1 MSGHH
6 HHHAVSGTKLFI
18 TVVLNVVIT
27 LSQIVGGIFSGSLAL
42 LSDAMHN
49 FSDVLALLVAWGA
62 NRLAARPGSMEKTF
76 GFKRAEIIAALF
88 NASVLMG
95 IALFLIIEAIHKF
108 IHPEPIASGWV
119 IGLGLLSILL
129 NAASVLLIKEDA
141 HENMNVKAA
150 YLHLMTDVGTSVA
163 VVLGGVLMY
172 YWQLFWVD
180 PLISLL
186 IALYLIYASYDII
199 RESTAILM
207 QFAPEGLDLEE
218 LAEAVAQ
225 LPGIENLHHL
235 HIWRLNDHDI
245 FLEAHVDFASNL
257 HLIEVTHKLET
268 IERLLRER
276 FHIAHVTLQPEYRRG
291 DDKRLI
297 VTE

>member
-18 TVVLNVVIT
+18 TVLLNVIIT